1 MSPGTHDFPDCL
13 GLTMELSL
21 TLHAQQRCR
30 ERGISYL
37 EICEAVE
44 CGREVTRDDKSRTV
58 KLRRLCV
65 VLNTRTGEVVTV
77 FRQPSA
83 KKKAKNQRQHKR
95 KMALL
100 DRHERKK

>member
-1 MSPGTHDFPDCL
+1 MD
-13 GLTMELSL
+13 LSL
-21 TLHAQQRCR
+21 TLHAQNRCR
-30 ERGISYL
+30 ERHITYSEVCEVAELGVEIS
-37 EICEAVE
+37 
-44 CGREVTRDDKSRTV
+44 RDNMSRTL